1 MYVDYSYYKDTYGG
15 DLPSEVFKQKEIQA
29 SSIVD
34 LYTFNRIKSADERIK
49 NCVCELVD
57 LLHNQESKEIKSESV
72 SKYKIEYA
80 EDVSLSKEEKQH
92 NIVRK
97 WLLHTGLMYRGY
109 QNAN

>member
-15 DLPSEVFKQKEIQA
+15 DLPSEMFKQKEIQA

-34 LYTFNRIKSADERIK
+34 FYTFNRIKSANERVK

-57 LLHNQESKEIKSESV
+57 LLHNQEIKSESV
-72 SKYKIEYA
+72 SKYKIEYT